1 MADLESMRNE
11 CTEMLSIFETLLT
24 SYDPAEMDPDCWEY
38 KVCYAWDDL
47 NTCIERMINRPKDK
61 ALHGLVK
68 VTGLDDSYYM
78 HNVSK
83 EEKLL
88 TDLSREVPRKGEP
101 DTLLCEANRHGKVS
115 ISLLVA
121 PCLVAVMMLQRSQ
134 TLGDSTASLA
144 SFETSYCTPAATCS

>member
-1 MADLESMRNE
+1 MLDMPDPSTHSMASHNNNQA
-11 CTEMLSIFETLLT
+11 SYETG
-24 SYDPAEMDPDCWEY
+24 Y
-38 KVCYAWDDL
+38 
-47 NTCIERMINRPKDK
+47 RPKDK

-101 DTLLCEANRHGKVS
+101 DTLLCEAHRHGKVS
-115 ISLLVA
+115 IL
-121 PCLVAVMMLQRSQ
+121 AVGGTMLGVSHDAKEVTNHGRQHSKSGQ
-134 TLGDSTASLA
+134 L
-144 SFETSYCTPAATCS
+144 